1 MINQKSIREH
11 YKKRMLEIRSQEIKK
26 GQIVLL
32 GDCVIESI
40 DVEEHFNG
48 LTVFN
53 NGISGDT
60 TKLLKETLYKRAI
73 KYKPS
78 KLFISIGSNDIGF
91 DARDVRSIYN
101 HIVEIVEE
109 VQQRSKDTEIYIV
122 SVIPVNATV
131 ADYINRDYVDA
142 RDNFDINMLNFYL
155 RNFTRKSK
163 LKFVDVSKALKNNY
177 DTLNLKYTIDGFH
190 LNDEGLK
197 VISNMILKQIW

>member
-1 MINQKSIREH
+1 MINKKNIKEH
-11 YKKRMLEIRSQEIKK
+11 YKKRMLEIRSQEIVK

-40 DVEEHFNG
+40 DVHEHFNG
-48 LTVFN
+48 LTVYN

-60 TKLLKETLYKRAI
+60 TKLLQETLYKRAI

-91 DARDVRSIYN
+91 DARDVKSVYN
-101 HIVEIVEE
+101 YIIRIVEE
-109 VQQRSKDTEIYIV
+109 VQQRSKETEIFIV

-131 ADYINRDYVDA
+131 AEFINRDYVDS

-155 RNFTRKSK
+155 RNYTRKSK
-163 LKFVDVSKALKNNY
+163 LKFIDASKVLKNNY
-177 DTLNLKYTIDGFH
+177 DTLNLKYTVDGFH

-197 VISNMILKQIW
+197 VVSRMILQHV

>member
-1 MINQKSIREH
+1 MINKKSIKEH
-11 YKKRMLEIRSQEIKK
+11 YKKRMLEIRSQEVEK

-40 DVEEHFNG
+40 DVNEHFNG
-48 LTVFN
+48 LNVYN

-60 TKLLKETLYKRAI
+60 TKLLQETLYKRAI

-109 VQQRSKDTEIYIV
+109 VQQRSRETEIYLV

-155 RNFTRKSK
+155 RNFARKSR
-163 LKFVDVSKALKNNY
+163 LKFIDASKVLKNNY

-190 LNDEGLK
+190 LNDDGLK
-197 VISNMILKQIW
+197 VITSMIKQYV

>member
-1 MINQKSIREH
+1 MINKKNIKEH
-11 YKKRMLEIRSQEIKK
+11 YKKRMLEIRDQEIVKE
-26 GQIVLL
+26 QIVLL

-48 LTVFN
+48 LTVYN

-60 TKLLKETLYKRAI
+60 TKLLMETLYKRAI

-78 KLFISIGSNDIGF
+78 KLFISIGTNDIGF

-101 HIVEIVEE
+101 NIVSIVEE
-109 VQQRSKDTEIYIV
+109 VQERSKNTEIFIV

-131 ADYINRDYVDA
+131 ADYINREYVDS

-155 RNFTRKSK
+155 HNYTKKSK
-163 LKFVDVSKALKNNY
+163 LKFIDASNALKNNY
-177 DTLNLKYTIDGFH
+177 DTLNLKYTFDGFH

-197 VISNMILKQIW
+197 LISRMILQQI

>member
-1 MINQKSIREH
+1 MINRKNIKEH
-11 YKKRMLEIRSQEIKK
+11 YKKRMLEIRNQEIEK

-40 DVEEHFNG
+40 NVEEHFNG
-48 LTVFN
+48 LKVYN

-60 TKLLKETLYKRAI
+60 TKLLKDTLYKRAI

-91 DARDVRSIYN
+91 DARDVKSIYSY
-101 HIVEIVEE
+101 IVDIVEE
-109 VQQRSKDTEIYIV
+109 VQQRSKDTEIFIV

-131 ADYINRDYVDA
+131 AEYINRDYVDA

-155 RNFTRKSK
+155 RNYTRKSK
-163 LKFVDVSKALKNNY
+163 LKFVDASKMLKNNY
-177 DTLNLKYTIDGFH
+177 DTLNLKYTFDGFH

-197 VISNMILKQIW
+197 VVTKMILQYV

>member
-1 MINQKSIREH
+1 MINKKNIKEH
-11 YKKRMLEIRSQEIKK
+11 YKKRMLEIRDQEIVKE
-26 GQIVLL
+26 QIVLL

-48 LTVFN
+48 LTVYN

-60 TKLLKETLYKRAI
+60 TKLLMETLYKRAI

-78 KLFISIGSNDIGF
+78 KLFISIGTNDIGF
-91 DARDVRSIYN
+91 DARDVRGIYN
-101 HIVEIVEE
+101 NIVSIVEE
-109 VQQRSKDTEIYIV
+109 VQERSKNTEIFIV

-131 ADYINRDYVDA
+131 ADYINRDYVDS

-155 RNFTRKSK
+155 HNYTKKSK
-163 LKFVDVSKALKNNY
+163 LKFIDASNALKNNY
-177 DTLNLKYTIDGFH
+177 DTLNLKYTLDGFH

-197 VISNMILKQIW
+197 LISGMILQQI